1 MGSRAAVATNLG
13 VVVREI
19 VASMLGRR
27 GGWVLTARRKDRAN
41 EEMERLKSNDELG
54 LYNKQSGRIEFEF
67 A

>member
-19 VASMLGRR
+19 VASMLGR